1 MSLDSGYDVLRTR
14 NVSLFS
20 IRHRALLNRRR
31 SPQFTQT
38 CSTDANRRRRSF
50 ELRFKIQTLPE
61 PAQIREQFLDRLVT
75 LVTILAQRFH
85 HDPVELGR
93 NVGSEAS
100 DRRWLFLRDRNDD
113 VSRSFS
119 FERSAASDHL
129 VDHNAETPDVAARI
143 NRLAASLF
151 R

>member
-20 IRHRALLNRRR
+20 SRHRALLNRRR

-38 CSTDANRRRRSF
+38 RSTDANRRGRSL

-61 PAQIREQFLDRLVT
+61 PAQIREQLFNRLIT

-85 HDPVELGR
+85 HDPINLGGH
-93 NVGSEAS
+93 VGSKAS
-100 DRRWLFLRDRNDD
+100 DRRWFFLSDRNDD

-119 FERSAASDHL
+119 FERSAARDRKS
-129 VDHNAETPDVAARI
+129 T
-143 NRLAASLF
+143 RLNSSHVSESRMPSSA
-151 R
+151 